1 MKKILF
7 TIFLL
12 FLTSPGYSII
22 SHDELILALQDMDS
36 SYYFGSSG
44 TISFRPSGDTNDY
57 IEMYTSSNVPTIAS
71 QGTANLQLLTDS
83 GTMVLGGV
91 GNTNNENITINFES
105 SANLGRINST
115 TGASV
120 MMDVTLRSND
130 DIGLGFGADLY
141 SYFVWETIGNDNLQ
155 LGTSVG
161 NASYSGYISIME
173 TADMGNANRS
183 PSGTSSDPVLRG
195 YSSDATQANDYWE
208 LYHDQTNTYFIT
220 GNGSLFL
227 DPGNGTLNLRGV
239 SNENNLAILDSS
251 GNTLFKIVGRETE
264 DQLLFGLND
273 NAGNQLI
280 IMNDANVSTDY
291 SKATQTNPTLY
302 IQSDTTTVAQYG
314 ALYHDQTDFV
324 IDTGTG
330 NIKLLDPL
338 EVTGTSL
345 IEFSDANWK
354 IYSGNGSPTTGEL
367 EMPTILIDGDLN
379 ISDTTPNLGFYD
391 ESATAGDENAS
402 ILIAATDI
410 GDGTEDIDVTFM
422 QQVAGTPTNWLKA
435 DADGAIT
442 LNPTTVTAFSDK
454 DIDDVGDIAVDSI
467 TSDAATVVTYNN
479 GRVIS
484 PSGDNTIAAATGIT
498 AAMHQAN
505 GIIRIVGN
513 SGNID
518 ITANP
523 QIADGTDGQIIILQ
537 GTHDT
542 DTVQFDDGTGLALAG
557 AVSFTMGDN
566 DILCLSYDAGDDIW
580 QEHYRSDN

>member
-1 MKKILF
+1 M
-7 TIFLL
+7 